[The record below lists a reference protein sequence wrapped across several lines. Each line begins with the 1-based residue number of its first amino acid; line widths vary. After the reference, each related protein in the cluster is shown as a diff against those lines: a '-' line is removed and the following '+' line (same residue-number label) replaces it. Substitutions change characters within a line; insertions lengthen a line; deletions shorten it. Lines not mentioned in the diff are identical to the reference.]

1 MPIKLHIVTWDVPF
15 PADYGGA
22 IDVYYKLKALH
33 SLGIEIFLHCF
44 EYENRTAQ
52 SDLEQY
58 AKQVF
63 YYPRKTGIRGMDF
76 QLPYI
81 VNSRK
86 NPQLLKNL
94 IEIDAPILFEGLH
107 TTAYLNHSE
116 LKERFKIVRTHNIE
130 HQYYTQLASHTSSFL
145 KKLFL
150 YRESML
156 LSPYER
162 ILNAANVVLSISEPD
177 QLYFQKKYSGVS
189 VEFIPAFHPENQISS
204 LSGFGKYCLYHGNLS
219 IAENEKAVLFLMNDV
234 FLDSKIPCIIAGKNP
249 SAQLLK
255 RIKSPMEIRINP
267 SASEMQTLI
276 QEAHINILPAFQNTG
291 IKLKLLHA
299 LFMGRHCL
307 VNPTMVEGSVLK
319 EAVQLAKDGTEFR
332 KAVEQLMSTPF
343 EEAEINQRKIKL
355 RLFDNQMNA
364 RKIFNILQSH
374 CL

>member
-1 MPIKLHIVTWDVPF
+1 LPIKLHIVTWDVPF

-44 EYENRTAQ
+44 EYENRSAQ

-58 AKQVF
+58 TKQVF

-94 IEIDAPILFEGLH
+94 IKIDAPILFEGLH
-107 TTAYLNHSE
+107 TTAYLNHPE

-130 HQYYTQLASHTSSFL
+130 HQYYTQLAGHTSSFL

-156 LSPYER
+156 LSPYEK
-162 ILNAANVVLSISEPD
+162 ILKVADVVLTISEPD
-177 QLYFQKKYSGVS
+177 QLYFEKKYIANS
-189 VEFIPAFHPENQISS
+189 VILIPAFHPENQISS
-204 LSGFGKYCLYHGNLS
+204 LKGFGKYCLYHGNLS
-219 IAENEKAVLFLMNDV
+219 IAENEKAAV
-234 FLDSKIPCIIAGKNP
+234 FLANEVFRDNPIPCIIAGKNP
-249 SAQLLK
+249 SAKLLK
-255 RIKSPMEIRINP
+255 QINSQVEVQVNP
-267 SASEMQTLI
+267 DHHEMQHLI
-276 QEAHINILPAFQNTG
+276 QNAHINILPAFQNTG

-307 VNPTMVEGSVLK
+307 TNQTMVEGSILK
-319 EAVQLAKDGTEFR
+319 DAVHLAEDAKAFREAIDQLIK
-332 KAVEQLMSTPF
+332 TPF
-343 EEAEINQRKIKL
+343 EESDLENRKTQL
-355 RLFDNQMNA
+355 QLFDNQMNA
-364 RKIFNILQSH
+364 QKIFNILQSH
-374 CL
+374 CP